1 MKYLVY
7 IFSAINLYAGIR
19 FLLNAIGIL
28 QTSKYANR
36 SNIFFAVVLITAGLG
51 ACYLSVWKGE
61 HGYALIATAAPWG
74 TTLVLLLVN
83 MLFGDYK

>member
-28 QTSKYANR
+28 QTSKYAQS
-36 SNIFFAVVLITAGLG
+36 SNVFFAITLTSAAVVASYISIARQNHSMALLIDAG
-51 ACYLSVWKGE
+51 
-61 HGYALIATAAPWG
+61 PWIL
-74 TTLVLLLVN
+74 TLVLLIANLI
-83 MLFGDYK
+83 FGDHK